1 MSEEIWKEVTE
12 YPEYTGLYAVS
23 NQGRVKSLQRPTK
36 ITTGNSHAPIKG
48 YRDERILKEFHSRK
62 YCAVKF
68 CNETKERTLLV
79 HRLVAKAFIP
89 LPQRF
94 VETGLTY
101 DDLEVNHIDG
111 NPSNNNISN
120 LEWCTK
126 EENMQHAIRT
136 NLIPPGKKGGDHPRA
151 RKVAMYDLQGNLL
164 KVFNS
169 LTDVSY
175 FFTGKRKGSSHIAA
189 VCKGERF
196 TSFCHIFRYVSDIE
210 AVETK
215 ISVPELSAYSW
226 DQIKRKDYDTFRS
239 AGQSLKTEEIVR
251 TSSKGE

>member
-1 MSEEIWKEVTE
+1 MFEEIWKEITE

-23 NQGRVKSLQRPTK
+23 SQGRVKSLQRPTK
-36 ITTGNSHAPIKG
+36 ITTGNSHVPVKG

-62 YCAVKF
+62 YSAVKF
-68 CNETKERTLLV
+68 CNEAKERTLLV

-94 VETGLTY
+94 IEMGLTY

-126 EENMQHAIRT
+126 EENMQHAVRT
-136 NLIPPGKKGGDHPRA
+136 NLIPPGKKGGESPKA
-151 RKVAMYDLQGNLL
+151 RKIAMYDLEGNLL
-164 KVFNS
+164 KIFDAVTDIVF
-169 LTDVSY
+169 
-175 FFTGKRKGSSHIAA
+175 FFTGKRKGCSHIIQ
-189 VCKGERF
+189 VCKGERR
-196 TSFCHIFRYVSDIE
+196 TAFCHIFRYVSNIE

-215 ISVPELSAYSW
+215 ISVSELPPFALA
-226 DQIKRKDYDTFRS
+226 QIKRKEYDTFRS

-251 TSSKGE
+251 TSLKSE

>member
-1 MSEEIWKEVTE
+1 MTEEIWKEVTE

-36 ITTGNSHAPIKG
+36 ITTGNSHSPIKG

-62 YCAVKF
+62 YSAVKF
-68 CNETKERTLLV
+68 CNEAKEKTLLV

-94 VETGLTY
+94 TEMGLTY

-126 EENMQHAIRT
+126 EENMDHAKR
-136 NLIPPGKKGGDHPRA
+136 NHLMPPAKKGGAHKRA
-151 RKVAMYDLQGNLL
+151 RKVAMYDLEGNLL
-164 KVFNS
+164 RVFDA
-169 LTDVSY
+169 LTDVAY
-175 FFTGKRKGSSHIAA
+175 FFTGKRKGTGHIGQ
-189 VCKGERF
+189 VCKGKRL
-196 TSFCHIFRYVSDIE
+196 TAFCHIFRYVSDIE

-215 ISVPELSAYSW
+215 ISVPELPKDSLA
-226 DQIKRKDYDTFRS
+226 QIKRKEYDTFRS
-239 AGQSLKTEEIVR
+239 AGQSLN
-251 TSSKGE
+251 KG

>member
-1 MSEEIWKEVTE
+1 
-12 YPEYTGLYAVS
+12 
-23 NQGRVKSLQRPTK
+23 
-36 ITTGNSHAPIKG
+36 
-48 YRDERILKEFHSRK
+48 
-62 YCAVKF
+62 
-68 CNETKERTLLV
+68 
-79 HRLVAKAFIP
+79 
-89 LPQRF
+89 
-94 VETGLTY
+94 
-101 DDLEVNHIDG
+101 
-111 NPSNNNISN
+111 
-120 LEWCTK
+120 
-126 EENMQHAIRT
+126 MQHAIRT
-136 NLIPPGKKGGDHPRA
+136 NLIPPGIKGGDHPRA